1 VLRKQGKEEL
11 GMRKGKQIA
20 AVLMASAM
28 AASLT
33 ACGSA
38 SSSSSASSAASSA
51 TASSAKSESSAAATE
66 TVSGSSAAGTSAA
79 TGGELQATAKVDPDK
94 QYNISVIFKTLS
106 SEHWQ
111 VMKAGVD
118 AYTKLYPNI
127 TADPVGPSAETMYDE
142 QLNSITTAVD
152 SDSYDAY
159 IIAPLQ
165 SDSAAKLY
173 ATTSKPVVA
182 VDTNMSMDS
191 LATFVGTGNEEAAK
205 EGATKAV
212 EMARELGWEEIN
224 CIEIAGVQGDET
236 NTARMNGYKAGI
248 NENGGTFLEDEIQY
262 ANAVADQ
269 AVTAMEAIMS
279 KHPDGVAIICAN
291 NDDMALAAA
300 KTAAGNEAFKNTVFL
315 GFDGSSAVCNSI
327 ATGEVSN
334 FITIAQ
340 NPYEMGFYAVDN
352 AIKAINGE
360 KLDKFVNSGV
370 TIITKDNAQE
380 RYDTV
385 QGYLKG

>member
-1 VLRKQGKEEL
+1 MK
-11 GMRKGKQIA
+11 KGKQIA
-20 AVLMASAM
+20 AAVFATMM
-28 AASLT
+28 AASLA
-33 ACGSA
+33 ACGGSA
-38 SSSSSASSAASSA
+38 SSSSSG
-51 TASSAKSESSAAATE
+51 T
-66 TVSGSSAAGTSAA
+66 SGSTSVSGTSAESAAVSGNSVSSASGTTVA
-79 TGGELQATAKVDPDK
+79 TGTDLQPTAKVDPNK
-94 QYNISVIFKTLS
+94 NYNISVIFKTLS

-127 TADPVGPSAETMYDE
+127 KAEPVGPSAETMYDE

-159 IIAPLQ
+159 VIAPLQ

-173 ATTSKPVVA
+173 STTSKPVVA
-182 VDTNMSMDS
+182 VDTNMKMDS
-191 LATFVGTGNEEAAK
+191 LSTFVGTGNEEAAK
-205 EGATKAV
+205 EGASKAV
-212 EMARELGWEEIN
+212 DMAKDLGWKEIN

-236 NTARMNGYKAGI
+236 NTARMNGYKAGVE
-248 NENGGTFLEDEIQY
+248 ENGGKFLDDEIQY

-315 GFDGSSAVCNSI
+315 GFDGSSAVCKSI

-340 NPYEMGFYAVDN
+340 NPYEMGFYAIDN

-360 KLDKFVNSGV
+360 KLDDFVNSGV
-370 TIITKDNAQE
+370 TIITKDNAQQ

-385 QGYLKG
+385 QSYLNGDK

>member
-1 VLRKQGKEEL
+1 MK
-11 GMRKGKQIA
+11 KGKQIA
-20 AVLMASAM
+20 AAVFATMM
-28 AASLT
+28 AASLA
-33 ACGSA
+33 ACGGSAA
-38 SSSSSASSAASSA
+38 SSSSG
-51 TASSAKSESSAAATE
+51 T
-66 TVSGSSAAGTSAA
+66 SGSTSVSGTSAESAAVSGNSVSSASGTTVA
-79 TGGELQATAKVDPDK
+79 TGTDLQPTAKVDPNK
-94 QYNISVIFKTLS
+94 NYNISVIFKTLS

-127 TADPVGPSAETMYDE
+127 KAEPVGPSAETMYDE

-159 IIAPLQ
+159 VIAPLQ

-173 ATTSKPVVA
+173 STTSKPVVA
-182 VDTNMSMDS
+182 VDTNMKMDS
-191 LATFVGTGNEEAAK
+191 LSTFVGTGNEEAAK
-205 EGATKAV
+205 EGASKAV
-212 EMARELGWEEIN
+212 DMAKDLGWKEIN

-236 NTARMNGYKAGI
+236 NTARMNGYKAGVE
-248 NENGGTFLEDEIQY
+248 ENGGKFLDDEIQY

-315 GFDGSSAVCNSI
+315 GFDGSSAVCKSI

-340 NPYEMGFYAVDN
+340 NPYEMGFYAIDN

-360 KLDKFVNSGV
+360 KLDDFVNSGV
-370 TIITKDNAQE
+370 TIITKDNAQQ

-385 QGYLKG
+385 QSYLNGDK

>member
-1 VLRKQGKEEL
+1 MK
-11 GMRKGKQIA
+11 KGKQIA
-20 AVLMASAM
+20 AAVFATMM
-28 AASLT
+28 AASLA
-33 ACGSA
+33 ACGGSA
-38 SSSSSASSAASSA
+38 SSSSSG
-51 TASSAKSESSAAATE
+51 T
-66 TVSGSSAAGTSAA
+66 SGSTSVSGTSAESAAVSGNSVSSASGTTVA
-79 TGGELQATAKVDPDK
+79 TGTDLQPTAKVDPNK
-94 QYNISVIFKTLS
+94 NYNISVIFKTLS

-127 TADPVGPSAETMYDE
+127 KAEPVGPSAETMYDE

-159 IIAPLQ
+159 VIAPLQ

-173 ATTSKPVVA
+173 STTSKPVVA
-182 VDTNMSMDS
+182 VDTNMKMDS
-191 LATFVGTGNEEAAK
+191 LSTFVGTRNEEAAK
-205 EGATKAV
+205 EGASKAV
-212 EMARELGWEEIN
+212 DMAKDLGWKEIN

-236 NTARMNGYKAGI
+236 NTARMNGYKAGVE
-248 NENGGTFLEDEIQY
+248 ENGGKFLDDEIQY

-315 GFDGSSAVCNSI
+315 GFDGSSAVCKSI

-340 NPYEMGFYAVDN
+340 NPYEMGFYAIDN

-360 KLDKFVNSGV
+360 KLDDFVNSGV
-370 TIITKDNAQE
+370 TIITKDNAQQ

-385 QGYLKG
+385 QSYLNGDK

>member
-1 VLRKQGKEEL
+1 MMARRNNMK
-11 GMRKGKQIA
+11 KGKQIA
-20 AVLMASAM
+20 AAVFATMM
-28 AASLT
+28 AASLA
-33 ACGSA
+33 ACGGSA
-38 SSSSSASSAASSA
+38 SSSSSG
-51 TASSAKSESSAAATE
+51 T
-66 TVSGSSAAGTSAA
+66 SGSTSVSGTSAESAAVSGNSVSSASGTTVA
-79 TGGELQATAKVDPDK
+79 TGTDLQPTAKVDPNK
-94 QYNISVIFKTLS
+94 NYNISVIFKTLS

-127 TADPVGPSAETMYDE
+127 KAEPVGPSAETMYDE

-159 IIAPLQ
+159 VIAPLQ

-173 ATTSKPVVA
+173 STTSKPVVA
-182 VDTNMSMDS
+182 VDTNMKMDS
-191 LATFVGTGNEEAAK
+191 LSTFVGTGNEEAAK
-205 EGATKAV
+205 EGASKAV
-212 EMARELGWEEIN
+212 DMAKDLGWKEIN

-236 NTARMNGYKAGI
+236 NTARMNGYKAGVE
-248 NENGGTFLEDEIQY
+248 ENGGKFLDDEIQY

-315 GFDGSSAVCNSI
+315 GFDGSSAVCKSI

-340 NPYEMGFYAVDN
+340 NPYEMGFYAIDN

-360 KLDKFVNSGV
+360 KLDDFVNSGV
-370 TIITKDNAQE
+370 TIITKDNAQQ

-385 QGYLKG
+385 QSYLNGDK

>member
-1 VLRKQGKEEL
+1 MK
-11 GMRKGKQIA
+11 KGKQIA
-20 AVLMASAM
+20 AAVFATMM
-28 AASLT
+28 AASLA
-33 ACGSA
+33 ACGGSA
-38 SSSSSASSAASSA
+38 SSSSSG
-51 TASSAKSESSAAATE
+51 T
-66 TVSGSSAAGTSAA
+66 SGSTSVSGTSAESAAVSGNSVSSASGTTVA
-79 TGGELQATAKVDPDK
+79 TGTDLQQTAKVDPNK
-94 QYNISVIFKTLS
+94 NYNISVIFKTLS

-127 TADPVGPSAETMYDE
+127 KAEPVGPSAETMYDE

-159 IIAPLQ
+159 VIAPLQ

-173 ATTSKPVVA
+173 STTSKPVVA
-182 VDTNMSMDS
+182 VDTNMKMDS
-191 LATFVGTGNEEAAK
+191 LSTFVGTGNEEAAK
-205 EGATKAV
+205 EGASKAV
-212 EMARELGWEEIN
+212 DMAKDLGWKEIN

-236 NTARMNGYKAGI
+236 NTARMNGYKAGVE
-248 NENGGTFLEDEIQY
+248 ENGGKFLDDEIQY

-315 GFDGSSAVCNSI
+315 GFDGSSAVCKSI

-340 NPYEMGFYAVDN
+340 NPYEMGFYAIDN

-360 KLDKFVNSGV
+360 KLDDFVNSGV
-370 TIITKDNAQE
+370 TIITKDNAQQ

-385 QGYLKG
+385 QSYLNGDK

>member
-1 VLRKQGKEEL
+1 MK
-11 GMRKGKQIA
+11 KGKQIA
-20 AVLMASAM
+20 AAVFATMM
-28 AASLT
+28 AASLA
-33 ACGSA
+33 ACGG
-38 SSSSSASSAASSA
+38 SSSSSSSGASEGASSSAAVSGTSSESA
-51 TASSAKSESSAAATE
+51 AVSGNSVSASSGT
-66 TVSGSSAAGTSAA
+66 TVA
-79 TGGELQATAKVDPDK
+79 TGTDLKATAKVDPNK
-94 QYNISVIFKTLS
+94 NYNISVIFKTLS

-118 AYTKLYPNI
+118 AYTKLYPNVK
-127 TADPVGPSAETMYDE
+127 AEPVGPSAETMYDE

-173 ATTSKPVVA
+173 STTSKPVVA
-182 VDTNMSMDS
+182 VDTNMNMDS

-212 EMARELGWEEIN
+212 EMAKDLGWDEIN

-236 NTARMNGYKAGI
+236 NTARMNGYKAGVE
-248 NENGGTFLEDEIQY
+248 ENGGKFLDDEIQY

-315 GFDGSSAVCNSI
+315 GFDGSSAVCKSI

-360 KLDKFVNSGV
+360 KLDDFVNSGV

-385 QGYLKG
+385 QGYLNSDK

>member
-1 VLRKQGKEEL
+1 MMARRNNMK
-11 GMRKGKQIA
+11 KGKQIA
-20 AVLMASAM
+20 AAVFATMMAP
-28 AASLT
+28 SLT
-33 ACGSA
+33 ACGGSA
-38 SSSSSASSAASSA
+38 SSSSSG
-51 TASSAKSESSAAATE
+51 T
-66 TVSGSSAAGTSAA
+66 SGSTSVSGTSAESAAVSGNSVSSASGTTVA
-79 TGGELQATAKVDPDK
+79 TGTDLQPTAKVDPNK
-94 QYNISVIFKTLS
+94 NYNISVIFKTLS

-127 TADPVGPSAETMYDE
+127 KAEPVGPSAETMYDE

-159 IIAPLQ
+159 VIAPLQ

-173 ATTSKPVVA
+173 STTSKPVVA
-182 VDTNMSMDS
+182 VDTNMKMDS
-191 LATFVGTGNEEAAK
+191 LSTFVGTGNEEAAK
-205 EGATKAV
+205 EGASKAV
-212 EMARELGWEEIN
+212 DMAKDLGWKEIN

-236 NTARMNGYKAGI
+236 NTARMNGYKAGVE
-248 NENGGTFLEDEIQY
+248 ENGGKFLDDEIQY

-315 GFDGSSAVCNSI
+315 GFDGSSAVCKSI

-340 NPYEMGFYAVDN
+340 NPYEMGFYAIDN

-360 KLDKFVNSGV
+360 KLDDFVNSGV
-370 TIITKDNAQE
+370 TIITKDNAQQ

-385 QGYLKG
+385 QSYLNGDK

>member
-1 VLRKQGKEEL
+1 MK
-11 GMRKGKQIA
+11 KGKQIA
-20 AVLMASAM
+20 AAVFATMM
-28 AASLT
+28 AASLA
-33 ACGSA
+33 ACGGSA
-38 SSSSSASSAASSA
+38 SSSSSG
-51 TASSAKSESSAAATE
+51 T
-66 TVSGSSAAGTSAA
+66 SGSTSVSGTSAESAAVSGNSVSSASGTTVA
-79 TGGELQATAKVDPDK
+79 TGTDLQPTAKVDPNK
-94 QYNISVIFKTLS
+94 NYNISVIFKTLS

-127 TADPVGPSAETMYDE
+127 KAEPVGPSAETMYDE

-159 IIAPLQ
+159 VIAPLQ

-173 ATTSKPVVA
+173 STTSKPVVA
-182 VDTNMSMDS
+182 VDTNMKMDS
-191 LATFVGTGNEEAAK
+191 LSTFVGTGNEEAAK
-205 EGATKAV
+205 EGASKAV
-212 EMARELGWEEIN
+212 EMTKDLGWKEIN

-236 NTARMNGYKAGI
+236 NTARMNGYKAGVE
-248 NENGGTFLEDEIQY
+248 ENGGKFLDDEIQY

-315 GFDGSSAVCNSI
+315 GFDGSSAVCKSI

-340 NPYEMGFYAVDN
+340 NPYEMGFYAIDN
-352 AIKAINGE
+352 AIKAINGD
-360 KLDKFVNSGV
+360 KLDDFVNSGV
-370 TIITKDNAQE
+370 TIITKDNAQQ

-385 QGYLKG
+385 QSYLNGDK